1 MMKQRQVSNS
11 ILCSSI
17 YIVLSARRR
26 RRARQHNSRSVEMQ
40 RLAPPRRAPAD
51 TQRKRANAFDEQ
63 RAEQARRSPTR
74 AGRRWRRRRRRA
86 RAPVA
91 RRSTDANNARRHGAC
106 RPARR
111 SPTRQSNALVS
122 TSHAPTEQVA
132 RQRAPASVG
141 GRGGASVRRS
151 GRPDAT
157 TSPPPP
163 RRPPAALTG
172 APTPAHQHSAEKA
185 RRTSASP
192 TRTNIADGDDDARGA
207 QRATIFLTRHNRRAR
222 TLASRPPTQPK
233 SSATTHNHRRL
244 IYAPIGVIDS
254 SLR

>member
-1 MMKQRQVSNS
+1 MIIQRQVSNS

-106 RPARR
+106 RPARLTDAPIKRASVDEPRANRARR
-111 SPTRQSNALVS
+111 SPTRAS
-122 TSHAPTEQVA
+122 
-132 RQRAPASVG
+132 QRRRPRRRVRPSVG
-141 GRGGASVRRS
+141 STGCNDVA
-151 GRPDAT
+151 AAA
-157 TSPPPP
+157 
-163 RRPPAALTG
+163 PPAAG
-172 APTPAHQHSAEKA
+172 RAHRRAHASAPTQRRVNAPNKRVANAHQYRRRRR
-185 RRTSASP
+185 RRTRRAEGDDFPHAPQPARPHARQSATNAAKKQRDTAQPWALDS
-192 TRTNIADGDDDARGA
+192 RTNR
-207 QRATIFLTRHNRRAR
+207 RH
-222 TLASRPPTQPK
+222 
-233 SSATTHNHRRL
+233 
-244 IYAPIGVIDS
+244 
-254 SLR
+254 

>member
-91 RRSTDANNARRHGAC
+91 RRSTDANNGTTSRPPA

-111 SPTRQSNALVS
+111 SPTRQSNAPVCRRATRQPSKSLANARQPASAAEAARPVGCNDGQRRRRRPAARRPRS
-122 TSHAPTEQVA
+122 PARPRQRTNTAPSKRAEQA
-132 RQRAPASVG
+132 RRQRAPI
-141 GRGGASVRRS
+141 
-151 GRPDAT
+151 
-157 TSPPPP
+157 
-163 RRPPAALTG
+163 
-172 APTPAHQHSAEKA
+172 
-185 RRTSASP
+185 SP
-192 TRTNIADGDDDARGA
+192 TATRVA

-244 IYAPIGVIDS
+244 IHAPIGVID
-254 SLR
+254 

>member
-111 SPTRQSNALVS
+111 SPTRQSNAPVCRRATRQPSKSLANARQPASAAEAARPSVGS
-122 TSHAPTEQVA
+122 TGCNDGRRRRRRPAGRRPRSPARPRQRTNTAPRKRAEQA
-132 RQRAPASVG
+132 RRQRAPIS
-141 GRGGASVRRS
+141 
-151 GRPDAT
+151 PTAT
-157 TSPPPP
+157 TTHAA
-163 RRPPAALTG
+163 RRGRRFSSRATTG
-172 APTPAHQHSAEKA
+172 APARSPVGHQRSQKA
-185 RRTSASP
+185 ARQRT
-192 TRTNIADGDDDARGA
+192 TIGA
-207 QRATIFLTRHNRRAR
+207 
-222 TLASRPPTQPK
+222 
-233 SSATTHNHRRL
+233 
-244 IYAPIGVIDS
+244 
-254 SLR
+254 